1 LHAPSK
7 AISNQRHI
15 DRRHV
20 LPAVILVLIGSLRI
34 ASTYSVFSHTMDE
47 PTHLGA
53 GMQYLSTGQYT
64 YEDAHTPLAR
74 LFGAAGPF
82 LAGERY
88 HSVPIPYRESF
99 RILGAGEHYQRILT
113 LGRLGI
119 LPFFWAGS
127 WVVFLWG
134 NRCGGPLT
142 ALIATLL
149 FTTLPPVLAHSG
161 LITTDMALA
170 SMCGAAAY
178 AALLWAEKPSRI
190 RTVAFGALFGLA
202 MVAKLSAIPY
212 LLAAWALMYAWYLIR
227 HRPGRDVVL
236 SQIGS
241 RRLSLAAVSGIACL
255 AIWAVYSFHFGPVGY
270 LHVSLPAPEFFSG
283 LASVWQHNQNGH
295 ASYLLGHRRNI
306 GVWYFFPVV
315 LGIKTPLAMLLL
327 LLWSPFLVGRM
338 RGPSAFVTSM
348 APAVAFSAGILLFA
362 MTSRINIGVR
372 HILPVYIGF
381 SIICGAAAAAVL
393 EDRAGRP
400 TAARLAML
408 GLLAWHVA
416 SGALQHPDYLPYAN
430 EIAGGHLED
439 FVADSD
445 LDWGQDMKRLGEY
458 FERIGVSEITFRPY
472 DSTYLE
478 MGGPP
483 LPRMLPSDWD
493 HPSPGWNAASLSEW
507 KVFNHPG
514 WVNGRKPQARIGRT
528 TWLWYFPPDVGQ
540 DGILRADWKS
550 APCFR
555 DSILSSMAADP
566 EIYRLHCDTPHSTV
580 PRPWGRAGSKPFPSR
595 RRP

>member
-1 LHAPSK
+1 MQALSSPK
-7 AISNQRHI
+7 QI

-20 LPAVILVLIGSLRI
+20 LLAVILILIGSLRI

-74 LFGAAGPF
+74 VFAAAGPF
-82 LAGERY
+82 LSGERF
-88 HSVPIPYRESF
+88 HPVPIPYRESF
-99 RILGAGEHYQRILT
+99 RILGSGEHYQRILT

-134 NRCGGPLT
+134 NRCGGALT
-142 ALIATLL
+142 ALVATLL
-149 FTTLPPVLAHSG
+149 FTTLPPVLAHAG

-170 SMCGAAAY
+170 SLCAAAAY
-178 AALLWAEKPSRI
+178 AALLWADQPSRT
-190 RTVAFGALFGLA
+190 RTVAFGALLGLA
-202 MVAKLSAIPY
+202 LVAKLSAIPF
-212 LLAAWALMYAWYLIR
+212 LLAAWFLMYAWYFFR
-227 HRPGRDVVL
+227 HRPGF
-236 SQIGS
+236 SQALNQIRS
-241 RRLSLAAVSGIACL
+241 RRLSLAAVFGIACL
-255 AIWAVYSFHFGPVGY
+255 VIWASYSFHFGPVGY

-283 LASVWQHNQNGH
+283 LATVWQHNQNGH
-295 ASYLLGHRRNI
+295 ASYLLGQRRNI

-327 LLWSPFLVGRM
+327 LLWSPFLMGRM
-338 RGPSAFVTSM
+338 RARAGFTTSI
-348 APAVAFSAGILLFA
+348 ATAVAFSAGILLFA

-372 HILPVYIGF
+372 HVLPVYVGF
-381 SIICGAAAAAVL
+381 SIICAAAAAEVL
-393 EDRAGRP
+393 VAPAVSAAGVFRP
-400 TAARLAML
+400 TAAKLVML

-416 SGALQHPDYLPYAN
+416 SGAWQHPDYLPYTN
-430 EIAGGHLED
+430 EIAGGHAED

-458 FERIGVSEITFRPY
+458 FERIRVREITFRPY
-472 DSTYLE
+472 DATYLD

-493 HPSPGWNAASLSEW
+493 HPSPGWNAVSLSEW

-514 WVNGRKPQARIGRT
+514 WVNGKKPQARIGRT
-528 TWLWYFPPDVGQ
+528 TWLWYFPPDSGEMP
-540 DGILRADWKS
+540 K
-550 APCFR
+550 
-555 DSILSSMAADP
+555 
-566 EIYRLHCDTPHSTV
+566 
-580 PRPWGRAGSKPFPSR
+580 
-595 RRP
+595 

>member
-1 LHAPSK
+1 LQTLPSH
-7 AISNQRHI
+7 IQI

-20 LPAVILVLIGSLRI
+20 LLAVILVLIGSVRI

-47 PTHLGA
+47 PDHLGA

-74 LFGAAGPF
+74 VFAAAGPF
-82 LAGERY
+82 LAGERF
-88 HSVPIPYRESF
+88 HPVPIPYRESF
-99 RILGAGEHYQRILT
+99 RILGAGKHYQRILT

-142 ALIATLL
+142 GLIATLL

-178 AALLWAEKPSRI
+178 AALLWAEHPSLT
-190 RTVAFGALFGLA
+190 RTAILGALLGLA
-202 MVAKLSAIPY
+202 LVAKLSAIPY
-212 LLAAWALMYAWYLIR
+212 LLAAWFLTYAWYLMR
-227 HRPGRDVVL
+227 QQAGLRQALNQVPG
-236 SQIGS
+236 QIWS
-241 RRLSLAAVSGIACL
+241 RRLSLASVSGIACL
-255 AIWAVYSFHFGPVGY
+255 VIWAVYSFHFGPVAY
-270 LHVSLPAPEFFSG
+270 LHASLPAPEFFSG
-283 LASVWQHNQNGH
+283 IASLWQHNQNGH

-315 LGIKTPLAMLLL
+315 LGIKTPLGMLLL
-327 LLWSPFLVGRM
+327 LLWSPFLVGRV
-338 RGPSAFVTSM
+338 RRRSAFGTGIGTGIGT
-348 APAVAFSAGILLFA
+348 AVAFSAGVLLFA

-372 HILPVYIGF
+372 HVLPVYIGF
-381 SIICGAAAAAVL
+381 SIICAAAAAQVL
-393 EDRAGRP
+393 GDRSGRSTP
-400 TAARLAML
+400 AKLAML

-416 SGALQHPDYLPYAN
+416 SGAWQHPDYLPYTN
-430 EIAGGHLED
+430 EIAGNHPED

-458 FERIGVSEITFRPY
+458 FERIGVREITFRPY
-472 DSTYLE
+472 NATYLD

-493 HPSPGWNAASLSEW
+493 RPSPGWNAVSLSGW

-528 TWLWYFPPDVGQ
+528 TWLWYFPPDSGGAQ
-540 DGILRADWKS
+540 K
-550 APCFR
+550 
-555 DSILSSMAADP
+555 
-566 EIYRLHCDTPHSTV
+566 
-580 PRPWGRAGSKPFPSR
+580 
-595 RRP
+595 

>member
-1 LHAPSK
+1 LQDL
-7 AISNQRHI
+7 SNPGQI

-20 LPAVILVLIGSLRI
+20 LLAVILVLIGSLRI

-74 LFGAAGPF
+74 VFAAAGPF
-82 LAGERY
+82 LAGERF
-88 HSVPIPYRESF
+88 HPVPIPYRESF
-99 RILGAGEHYQRILT
+99 RILGAGEHYQRTLT

-134 NRCGGPLT
+134 NRCGGALT
-142 ALIATLL
+142 AMIATLL

-161 LITTDMALA
+161 LITTDMALT

-178 AALLWAEKPSRI
+178 ASLLWAEQPSRT
-190 RTVAFGALFGLA
+190 RTMALGALLGLA
-202 MVAKLSAIPY
+202 LVAKLSAMPY
-212 LLAAWALMYAWYLIR
+212 LLAAWFLMYAWYLFR
-227 HRPGRDVVL
+227 YRPGL
-236 SQIGS
+236 GAAIGQIWS
-241 RRLSLAAVSGIACL
+241 RRLSLAAVSGIASL
-255 AIWAVYSFHFGPVGY
+255 TIWAVYSFHFGPVGY
-270 LHVSLPAPEFFSG
+270 LHSSLPAPEFFSG

-327 LLWSPFLVGRM
+327 LLWSPFLIGRL
-338 RGPSAFVTSM
+338 RARSAFGTNI
-348 APAVAFSAGILLFA
+348 ATAVAFSAGILLFA

-372 HILPVYIGF
+372 HVLPVYIGF
-381 SIICGAAAAAVL
+381 SIVCGAAAAAVL
-393 EDRAGRP
+393 VAPASLKPDRCGVSAAGVFRP
-400 TAARLAML
+400 TAAKLAML

-416 SGALQHPDYLPYAN
+416 SGALQHPDYLPYTN
-430 EIAGGHLED
+430 EIAGGHPEN

-445 LDWGQDMKRLGEY
+445 LDWGQDMKRVGEY

-472 DSTYLE
+472 DGTYLD

-493 HPSPGWNAASLSEW
+493 HPSPGWNAVSLSEW

-528 TWLWYFPPDVGQ
+528 TWLWYFGPDSGGMQ
-540 DGILRADWKS
+540 K
-550 APCFR
+550 
-555 DSILSSMAADP
+555 
-566 EIYRLHCDTPHSTV
+566 
-580 PRPWGRAGSKPFPSR
+580 
-595 RRP
+595 